1 MGVLPPPWNRSAS
14 CRLVQGVPSVV
25 ERGVTERG
33 AGRRSHCAA
42 TLGVIVSQAAKGSI
56 RGLVF
61 ADSYSTWP
69 LDKRSIA
76 CRRLRRRKGSRSNER
91 RP

>member
-1 MGVLPPPWNRSAS
+1 MGVLPSPWNRSVS

-25 ERGVTERG
+25 ERGVTERET
-33 AGRRSHCAA
+33 GRRSHCAA

-61 ADSYSTWP
+61 DMATRQEVDSMSP
-69 LDKRSIA
+69 FEAPQGESI
-76 CRRLRRRKGSRSNER
+76 
-91 RP
+91 